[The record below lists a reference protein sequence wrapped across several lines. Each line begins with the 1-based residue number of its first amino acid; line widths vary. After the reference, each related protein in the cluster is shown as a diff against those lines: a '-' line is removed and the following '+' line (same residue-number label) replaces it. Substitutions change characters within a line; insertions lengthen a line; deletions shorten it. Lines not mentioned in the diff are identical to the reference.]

1 MKLKSLPQLLTTQQL
16 KELVIQFPEEAQ
28 VFRADTIITVT
39 APNGVKVLS
48 AIKHHTQEMWH
59 VMAMP
64 KLVHLAVS

>member
-1 MKLKSLPQLLTTQQL
+1 MKLKSLPKLLTTQQL